1 MRTKNNNMNHKL
13 SNENII
19 LKKIDINEYNT
30 YISNTDYSLNKE
42 SSKYEYFYSTTPTI
56 QAKMSG

>member
-1 MRTKNNNMNHKL
+1 MNHKL